1 MIYKI
6 KNNFY
11 VKVGNKLAKV
21 NVKLNND
28 DIVLEPTK
36 EKIEITKNLKYDV
49 LNIEQDKKEIKRVLN
64 NKRYSDDE
72 IERI

>member
-28 DIVLEPTK
+28 DIILEPTK
-36 EKIEITKNLKYDV
+36 EKIEITKDLKYDV

>member
-1 MIYKI
+1 
-6 KNNFY
+6 
-11 VKVGNKLAKV
+11 LAKV

-28 DIVLEPTK
+28 DIILEPTK
-36 EKIEITKNLKYDV
+36 EKIEITKDLKYDV

>member
-11 VKVGNKLAKV
+11 VKVGNKFAKV

-28 DIVLEPTK
+28 DIILEPTK
-36 EKIEITKNLKYDV
+36 EKIEITKDLKYDV
-49 LNIEQDKKEIKRVLN
+49 LNFEQDKKEIKRVLN

>member
-11 VKVGNKLAKV
+11 VKVGNKLTKV

-28 DIVLEPTK
+28 DIILEPTK
-36 EKIEITKNLKYDV
+36 EKIEITKDLKYDV
-49 LNIEQDKKEIKRVLN
+49 LNFEQDKKEIKRVLN

>member
-28 DIVLEPTK
+28 DIILEPTK
-36 EKIEITKNLKYDV
+36 EKIEITKDLKYDV
-49 LNIEQDKKEIKRVLN
+49 LNFEQDKKEIKRVLN

>member
-28 DIVLEPTK
+28 DIILEPTN
-36 EKIEITKNLKYDV
+36 EKIEITKDLKYDV
-49 LNIEQDKKEIKRVLN
+49 LNFEQNKKEIKRVLN